1 MSLLLPSVRSR
12 LDMGRLA
19 SDTGV
24 LAVFAATIFLSA
36 FLLFSVQPVF
46 AKMVLPNLGGSP
58 SVWAVSMVFFQ
69 AVLLAGYCYAHLLNR
84 YAPANLAPVIHL
96 ALMALALLALP
107 FGLPANIQPPAGDA
121 YFWLLGTLT
130 VGVGIPFFMVSAN
143 APLLQAW
150 FARSGHPD
158 AANPYFLYGAS
169 NFGSLLAL
177 LSYPILLEPTL
188 GLKSQANLWTL
199 GFVAL
204 AAAIALAATLVMVR
218 AVRTSNAGTSS
229 LPLPTAHA
237 APLTWAQRLAWIGL
251 AAVPSG
257 LLVAFTTRLTTDIAS
272 APFLWVLPLAAFLMT
287 FIMVFRDD
295 PVIPDK
301 YLSHTL
307 FPLLG
312 LAISMASNSNA
323 LLLVGEGLAF
333 MACVLYCHRQLYLV
347 RPSASALT
355 EYYLLMSLGG
365 VLGGIFA
372 SLIAP
377 QIFSSL
383 LEYSLLYF
391 AVAACQPGLW
401 SGMDA
406 AKRKE
411 VGSLLLGMVVFLV
424 IAATLA
430 RLYPNQ
436 EDRVF
441 LFTLICGLSLWR
453 FDPWR
458 GFLACLAAFACL
470 VSIPHGLPK
479 IATERSFFG
488 VVHIAEVDNQQFH
501 MMVHG
506 TTLHGAQRFKT
517 ADGAPVARPVGATYY
532 HPQSPMAQGA
542 EVVRSASAGDAPL
555 EVGIVGLGVGSMACY
570 AKPNETWRYFEIDPL
585 VVKLA
590 SNSAYFSFLSKCPLK
605 TPIVMGD
612 ARLSL
617 GNDATHS
624 YDYLVIDAF
633 SSDSVPVHLLTS
645 EALAMYVQRLK
656 PNGLLA
662 LHVSN
667 RYMDLPA
674 VATATANSVPGVH
687 VVTVLAPNPAKEP
700 GSTKHQVDGS
710 ASNVVFISR
719 SAKMI
724 EGVKAMPGATDVPAT
739 GIKPW
744 SDDYSNVIGS
754 IWRQYQKPP
763 KE

>member
-12 LDMGRLA
+12 LDLGRLA

-69 AVLLAGYCYAHLLNR
+69 AVLLAGYCYAHVLNR
-84 YAPANLAPVIHL
+84 YAPANVAPLIHL
-96 ALMALALLALP
+96 ALMALALFALP

-177 LSYPILLEPTL
+177 LSYPILLEPTM
-188 GLKSQANLWTL
+188 GLKSQASLWTF

-204 AAAIALAATLVMVR
+204 AGTIALAATLVMVR
-218 AVRTSNAGTSS
+218 ATRTAASGA
-229 LPLPTAHA
+229 PTLAMGLA
-237 APLTWAQRLAWIGL
+237 KSEPLTLRQRLAWIGL

-295 PVIPDK
+295 PVVPDK
-301 YLSHTL
+301 YLAHTL

-312 LAISMASNSNA
+312 LAISMASNSNIA
-323 LLLVGEGLAF
+323 LLIAEAVAF
-333 MACVLYCHRQLYLV
+333 LACVLYCHRQLYLV

-383 LEYSLLYF
+383 LEYSLLYL
-391 AVAACQPGLW
+391 AVAACQPALW
-401 SGMDA
+401 RALDA
-406 AKRKE
+406 TKRKE
-411 VGSLLLGMVVFLV
+411 VSWILVGIAVSLVV
-424 IAATLA
+424 AAVLA
-430 RLYPNQ
+430 RFYPSQ
-436 EDRVF
+436 EDRIF
-441 LFTLICGLSLWR
+441 LVVLVCGLSIWR

-479 IATERSFFG
+479 LATERSFFG
-488 VVHIAEVDNQQFH
+488 VVHIAAVDNQQFNL
-501 MMVHG
+501 MVHG
-506 TTLHGAQRFKT
+506 TTLHGAQRMKT

-532 HPQSPMAQGA
+532 HPQSPMAQGVD
-542 EVVRSASAGDAPL
+542 VVRGMHSADAKL

-590 SNSAYFSFLSKCPLK
+590 SNPTYFSFLSKCPLK
-605 TPIVMGD
+605 TPVVLGD

-645 EALAMYVQRLK
+645 EALSMYVDRLK
-656 PNGLLA
+656 PGGLLA

-674 VATATANSVPGVH
+674 VATATANSIAGVY
-687 VVTVLAPNPAKEP
+687 VATVLGPNPAKEP
-700 GSTKHQVDGS
+700 GSTKNQVDGS
-710 ASNVVFISR
+710 GSNVVFISR
-719 SAKMI
+719 SAKAI
-724 EGVKAMPGATDVPAT
+724 EGVKAMPGATDIPAN

-744 SDDYSNVIGS
+744 SDDYSNVVGS
-754 IWRQYQKPP
+754 IWRQFQKPN
-763 KE
+763 